1 MKVLLLDAGPAWRG
15 GQQQVR
21 LLAGG
26 LAERN
31 HSLIAALPPE
41 APLFR
46 ALVADRVVVEAL
58 SQRSDI
64 DLSAA
69 VKLARLSR
77 EFKPH
82 IVHANDARSHGIA
95 RLAQLFGLGGHL
107 VVTRRSIRKP
117 RSGLKYRRGVE
128 RFIAISDAVKRA
140 LELADVPTHKI
151 DVVKSAVPLPTLESP
166 PTTHHPPPG
175 KQTIITIAA
184 LTPEKDI
191 GTLVRAAALAHQ
203 RGIDA
208 SWVVLGEGK
217 MRRHIE
223 AQILRE
229 SAPVRLAG
237 HVDDVTEFLAQADL
251 LVHPAP
257 SEALG
262 TCLLEALSMGVP
274 VVAIRAG
281 GIPEVVTADVGT
293 LVEPRNP
300 EALVRAVAEW
310 LADHPRREAVRKL
323 GPEVTRHFDV
333 NSMVDGTVRSYLT
346 AVEETNFKTEQVA
359 VQ

>member
-58 SQRSDI
+58 SQRSDV

-82 IVHANDARSHGIA
+82 IVHANDARSHGVA
-95 RLAQLFGLGGHL
+95 RLAQMFGLAGQL

-128 RFIAISDAVKRA
+128 RFIAVSDAVKRA
-140 LELADVPTHKI
+140 LELADIPAHKI
-151 DVVKSAVPLPTLESP
+151 DVVKSAVPPPTLQSP
-166 PTTHHPPPG
+166 TAIRRAG

-184 LTPEKDI
+184 LTPEKDV

-223 AQILRE
+223 AWILRE

>member
-82 IVHANDARSHGIA
+82 IVHANDARSHGVA
-95 RLAQLFGLGGHL
+95 RLAQLFGLAGQL

-140 LELADVPTHKI
+140 LELADIPAHKI
-151 DVVKSAVPLPTLESP
+151 DVVKSAVPPPTLQSP
-166 PTTHHPPPG
+166 TAIRRAG

-184 LTPEKDI
+184 LTPEKDV

-203 RGIDA
+203 RGIEA

-223 AQILRE
+223 AWILRE

>member
-1 MKVLLLDAGPAWRG
+1 M
-15 GQQQVR
+15 Q

-31 HSLIAALPPE
+31 HSLVAALPPE

-46 ALVADRVVVEAL
+46 ALVGDGLVVEEL
-58 SQRSDI
+58 RQSSDV

-95 RLAQLFGLGGHL
+95 RLAQLFGLAGHPDHL

-151 DVVKSAVPLPTLESP
+151 DVVKSAVPPPRLESP
-166 PTTHHPPPG
+166 PATRHPPPG

-203 RGIDA
+203 RGINA
-208 SWVVLGEGK
+208 SWVVLGEGQ

-281 GIPEVVTADVGT
+281 GVPEVVTADVGT

-300 EALVRAVAEW
+300 EALLRAVTDW
-310 LADHPRREAVRKL
+310 LTDHPRREAVRKL

-333 NSMVDGTVRSYLT
+333 NSMVEGTIRSYMT
-346 AVEETNFKTEQVA
+346 ALGEGARGGNRTLRQNRW
-359 VQ
+359 

>member
-1 MKVLLLDAGPAWRG
+1 MKVLLLDAGLAWRG

-77 EFKPH
+77 EFKPDV
-82 IVHANDARSHGIA
+82 VHANDARSHGVA
-95 RLAQLFGLGGHL
+95 RLAQLFGLAGQL

-128 RFIAISDAVKRA
+128 RFIAVSDAVKRA
-140 LELADVPTHKI
+140 LELADIPAHKI
-151 DVVKSAVPLPTLESP
+151 DVVKSAVPPPTLRSP
-166 PTTHHPPPG
+166 PAIRSAG

>member
-1 MKVLLLDAGPAWRG
+1 M
-15 GQQQVR
+15 R

-46 ALVADRVVVEAL
+46 ALVADHVVVEAL
-58 SQRSDI
+58 SQRSDV

-82 IVHANDARSHGIA
+82 IVHANDARSHGVA
-95 RLAQLFGLGGHL
+95 RLAQLFGLAGQL

-128 RFIAISDAVKRA
+128 RFIAVSDAVKRA
-140 LELADVPTHKI
+140 LELADIPAHKI
-151 DVVKSAVPLPTLESP
+151 DVVKSAVPPPTLQSP
-166 PTTHHPPPG
+166 TAIRRAG

-184 LTPEKDI
+184 LTPEKDV

-223 AQILRE
+223 AWILRE
-229 SAPVRLAG
+229 SAPVRLVG

>member
-1 MKVLLLDAGPAWRG
+1 M
-15 GQQQVR
+15 Q

-58 SQRSDI
+58 SQRSDV

-82 IVHANDARSHGIA
+82 IVHANDARSHGVA
-95 RLAQLFGLGGHL
+95 RLAQMFGLAGQL

-140 LELADVPTHKI
+140 LELADIPAHKI
-151 DVVKSAVPLPTLESP
+151 DVVKSAVPPPTLQSP
-166 PTTHHPPPG
+166 TAIRRAG

-184 LTPEKDI
+184 LTPEKDV

-223 AQILRE
+223 AWILRE

>member
-1 MKVLLLDAGPAWRG
+1 M
-15 GQQQVR
+15 
-21 LLAGG
+21 
-26 LAERN
+26 
-31 HSLIAALPPE
+31 
-41 APLFR
+41 
-46 ALVADRVVVEAL
+46 
-58 SQRSDI
+58 
-64 DLSAA
+64 
-69 VKLARLSR
+69 
-77 EFKPH
+77 
-82 IVHANDARSHGIA
+82 
-95 RLAQLFGLGGHL
+95 
-107 VVTRRSIRKP
+107 
-117 RSGLKYRRGVE
+117 KYRRGVE
-128 RFIAISDAVKRA
+128 RFIAVSDAVKRA
-140 LELADVPTHKI
+140 LELADIPAHKI
-151 DVVKSAVPLPTLESP
+151 DVVKSAVPPPTLQSP
-166 PTTHHPPPG
+166 TAIRRAG

-184 LTPEKDI
+184 LTPEKDV

-223 AQILRE
+223 ARILRE
-229 SAPVRLAG
+229 SAPVHLAG

-274 VVAIRAG
+274 VVAIQAG